1 MTSPMAPLFSA
12 PKTEDDRIASTP
24 IAITAP
30 ARRVERPG
38 HPKRGHPPIVLGAY
52 SDSDWDLIVSD
63 LERKR
68 AKVDFTRDVR
78 DRAERS
84 YRAALADWQNTLAR
98 RDMMIRGDPRTATQ
112 LDGLAGV
119 SRSRISQLRNDGSKR
134 HEN

>member
-1 MTSPMAPLFSA
+1 MAPLFSA

-24 IAITAP
+24 IVRTAP
-30 ARRVERPG
+30 ARRVKRPG
-38 HPKRGHPPIVLGAY
+38 HPKRDHPPTVPGAY
-52 SDSDWDLIVSD
+52 SDSDWDLIVAD

-78 DRAERS
+78 DRAERA

-98 RDMMIRGDPRTATQ
+98 RDTMIRGDPRTATQ
-112 LDGLAGV
+112 LDGLTGV

-134 HEN
+134 HED